1 VRFLI
6 DRCAGRRLAEWL
18 RQQGH
23 DVVESRERSPDP
35 GDRKLLEWAVEER
48 RVLVTMDKDFGEF
61 IFSGGASHCGL
72 VRLPD
77 VPAERRI
84 ALMERVLADYGLWFQ
99 KTIVYLDQPFV
110 SNLWKSTEGLIKG
123 DRVWAE
129 LYEVL
134 RRAVQGGRVIARL
147 AAC

>member
-1 VRFLI
+1 MRFLI

-23 DVVESRERSPDP
+23 DVVETRERSPDP

-48 RVLVTMDKDFGEF
+48 RVLVTIDKDFGEV
-61 IFSGGASHCGL
+61 IFTGGASHCGL

-84 ALMERVLADYGLWFQ
+84 ALMERLLADY
-99 KTIVYLDQPFV
+99 
-110 SNLWKSTEGLIKG
+110 SHE
-123 DRVWAE
+123 
-129 LYEVL
+129 
-134 RRAVQGGRVIARL
+134 L
-147 AAC
+147 AAQAVITVRGSRIRISRQSE